1 MQVTNSVYPNEAQI
15 RGFSDPGPTGPIYML
30 NLLRFWERAAYPA
43 GRQSALSGEEAYAIY
58 TRGVEKL
65 LSQLGGSLVFA
76 GDVERLMLGEVEELW
91 DKVAIAMYRSRDS
104 MFRMMQSP
112 EMSEIGV
119 NRAAWLAS
127 QLNIET
133 AGASGQWLTG
143 GPA

>member
-1 MQVTNSVYPNEAQI
+1 M
-15 RGFSDPGPTGPIYML
+15 
-30 NLLRFWERAAYPA
+30 
-43 GRQSALSGEEAYAIY
+43 
-58 TRGVEKL
+58 EKL

-76 GDVERLMLGEVEELW
+76 ADVERLMLGEVEELW
-91 DKVAIAMYRSRDS
+91 NKVAIAMYPSRDS

-119 NRAAWLAS
+119 HRAAGLAG

-133 AGASGQWLTG
+133 AGASGHWLTG

>member
-1 MQVTNSVYPNEAQI
+1 M
-15 RGFSDPGPTGPIYML
+15 
-30 NLLRFWERAAYPA
+30 
-43 GRQSALSGEEAYAIY
+43 
-58 TRGVEKL
+58 EKL

-76 GDVERLMLGEVEELW
+76 ADVERLMLGEVEELW

-119 NRAAWLAS
+119 HRAAGLAG

-133 AGASGQWLTG
+133 AGASGHWLTG
-143 GPA
+143 GPG